1 MGKTQK
7 RIRKTAWKVTGGM
20 IAAVAGVFVLL
31 LLVLTVTEYKPEAEE
46 TLAVEGTASGALKEG
61 DDFSIATWNIGYG
74 ALGDNA
80 DFFMDGGTHV
90 STSDQSRVE
99 ENMQAICDQL
109 KELSPDV
116 AFLQEVDLDSKRSYG
131 INEKEKIAGEMT
143 GYADSFAENY
153 KVLYVPYPIPTIGKV
168 DCGILTISKYEP
180 SDAKRIAL
188 PCPFSYPVR
197 LANLKRCLMIDRIP
211 IEGSDKELVLVNLHL
226 EAYDDG
232 EGKAAQTEM
241 LRQILQDEV
250 DAGNYVI
257 AGGDF
262 NQSFSNVDISMY
274 PIKSGD
280 LWEPGTIEVEDFG
293 DDLNFETDN
302 RTPSCRSLDQSYE
315 GADWENFQYYL
326 IDGFIVSSNLTV
338 NSVETKD
345 LGFKN
350 SDHNPVVMNVTLDSD
365 R

>member
-7 RIRKTAWKVTGGM
+7 RIQKTVWKVIGGM

-46 TLAVEGTASGALKEG
+46 TLAVEGDASGTLKKG
-61 DDFSIATWNIGYG
+61 DEFSIVTWNIGYG

-90 STSDQSRVE
+90 STADKSRVE
-99 ENMQAICDQL
+99 TNLKAVSDTL
-109 KELSPDV
+109 KELSPDA
-116 AFLQEVDLDSKRSYG
+116 AFLQEVDLDSKRSHG
-131 INEKEKIAGEMT
+131 INEKET
-143 GYADSFAENY
+143 LTDRLPGYADSFAENY
-153 KVLYVPYPIPTIGKV
+153 KVLYVPYPLPTIGKV
-168 DCGILTISKYEP
+168 DCGILTLSKYEP
-180 SDAKRIAL
+180 SSASRIAL

-197 LANLKRCLMIDRIP
+197 LANLKRCLMVDRIP
-211 IEGSDKELVLVNLHL
+211 IAGSDRELVLVNLHL

-241 LRQILQDEV
+241 LRGILQDEV

-262 NQSFSNVDISMY
+262 NQSFSNVDTSMY
-274 PIKSGD
+274 PVISED
-280 LWEPGTIEVEDFG
+280 LWEPGTIDADAFG
-293 DDLNFETDN
+293 SDLSFETDN
-302 RTPSCRSLDQSYE
+302 RTPSCRSLDQPYE
-315 GADWENFQYYL
+315 GADKENFQYYL

-338 NSVETKD
+338 ESVETQD
-345 LGFKN
+345 LGFRN
-350 SDHNPVVMNVTLDSD
+350 SDHNPVVMKVTLD
-365 R
+365 